1 MKVDKTRPASV
12 DTLEYVSKPGKHQL
26 LLWPLGPLA
35 QEKLIHPH
43 TYIIVTRYYN
53 ELFRP

>member
-26 LLWPLGPLA
+26 LLCGVCALQGTGPLA
-35 QEKLIHPH
+35 QEKLIHPV
-43 TYIIVTRYYN
+43 TQKVVTR
-53 ELFRP
+53 